1 MQLENL
7 VSAIQNNV
15 VSGLGGAVQN
25 NRFSLE
31 QIEDSVINER
41 LVIIKE
47 YSLKNI
53 IPKKDLML
61 SINCLP
67 VDCEALDG
75 CCNGL
80 ENSGK
85 QTQHVQL
92 PQIINDYGNEAID
105 YFGATDRQLEF
116 TVYTNNQFT
125 NHKYRRRGSNKP
137 YVWIRTTPNLN
148 NFYDAYI
155 FNAPMLK
162 KVTIT
167 AMFKDPRQLID
178 FTCCT
183 PTEIYNMNFI
193 DREIEK
199 RVTESFIRYY
209 RQLAVINM
217 PNDQAAKL

>member
-92 PQIINDYGNEAID
+92 PQIINDYG
-105 YFGATDRQLEF
+105 
-116 TVYTNNQFT
+116 
-125 NHKYRRRGSNKP
+125 
-137 YVWIRTTPNLN
+137 
-148 NFYDAYI
+148 
-155 FNAPMLK
+155 
-162 KVTIT
+162 
-167 AMFKDPRQLID
+167 
-178 FTCCT
+178 
-183 PTEIYNMNFI
+183 
-193 DREIEK
+193 
-199 RVTESFIRYY
+199 
-209 RQLAVINM
+209 
-217 PNDQAAKL
+217 